1 MKVVIDTHGILNAVS
16 SHSPNK
22 WLYDAFIDEQFTW
35 VASNEIISEYSE
47 IIGQSFGLR
56 VSIFVLESL
65 INAENFQKYEPSYKW
80 QLVEKDPDDNKFVDC
95 AVGVNADYLVSDDK
109 HIRDLLKIKIYS
121 LLFLLLLSKSSKE
134 SWKASSRPIR
144 LHQIAHFSVTR

>member
-22 WLYDAFIDEQFTW
+22 WLYDAFMDEQFIW

-47 IIGQSFGLR
+47 IIGQNFGLR
-56 VSIFVLESL
+56 VSTFVLESL
-65 INAENFQKYEPSYKW
+65 INSENFQKCEPNYKW
-80 QLVEKDPDDNKFVDC
+80 QLVENDPDDDKFVDC

-109 HIRDLLKIKIYS
+109 HVRKLLTIKDL
-121 LLFLLLLSKSSKE
+121 FPPV
-134 SWKASSRPIR
+134 PI
-144 LHQIAHFSVTR
+144 VTFQEFKLILER

>member
-16 SHSPNK
+16 SYSPNR
-22 WLYDAFIDEQFTW
+22 WLYDAFIDHQFIW

-56 VSIFVLESL
+56 VSTFVLESL

-109 HIRDLLKIKIYS
+109 HIRDLLKIKN
-121 LLFLLLLSKSSKE
+121 LFPPVPIVTFHEFKLILE
-134 SWKASSRPIR
+134 S
-144 LHQIAHFSVTR
+144 

>member
-16 SHSPNK
+16 SHSANK
-22 WLYDAFIDEQFTW
+22 WLYDAFIDEQFIW

-47 IIGQSFGLR
+47 IIGQNFGLR

-95 AVGVNADYLVSDDK
+95 AVGANADYLVSDDK
-109 HIRDLLKIKIYS
+109 HIRDLLKIKN
-121 LLFLLLLSKSSKE
+121 LFPPVPIITFQAFKE
-134 SWKASSRPIR
+134 ILESN
-144 LHQIAHFSVTR
+144 

>member
-1 MKVVIDTHGILNAVS
+1 VKVVIDTHGILNAVS

-22 WLYDAFIDEQFTW
+22 WLYDAFIDEQFIW

-65 INAENFQKYEPSYKW
+65 INAENFQKFEPNYKW
-80 QLVEKDPDDNKFVDC
+80 QLVETDPDDDKFVDC
-95 AVGVNADYLVSDDK
+95 AVGANVDYLVSNDK
-109 HIRDLLKIKIYS
+109 HVRKLLTIKDL
-121 LLFLLLLSKSSKE
+121 FPPV
-134 SWKASSRPIR
+134 PI
-144 LHQIAHFSVTR
+144 VTFQEFKLILER

>member
-47 IIGQSFGLR
+47 IIVQSFGLR

-109 HIRDLLKIKIYS
+109 HIRDLLKIKN
-121 LLFLLLLSKSSKE
+121 LF
-134 SWKASSRPIR
+134 PPVPV
-144 LHQIAHFSVTR
+144 VTFQEFKRILGCE

>member
-1 MKVVIDTHGILNAVS
+1 MKVVIDTHGILNAIS
-16 SHSPNK
+16 SHSTNK
-22 WLYDAFIDEQFTW
+22 WLYDAFIDEQFIW

-47 IIGQSFGLR
+47 IIGQNFGLS

-109 HIRDLLKIKIYS
+109 HIRGLLNIKNLFPPVPIVTFQEFKKILENK
-121 LLFLLLLSKSSKE
+121 F
-134 SWKASSRPIR
+134 
-144 LHQIAHFSVTR
+144 V